1 MPPTKISTDYQS
13 LLQMWKSMCDVATQN
28 KKKIEAITLLM
39 GKMGGMDEGE
49 LLKIAQKVDELK
61 MNFLQMYEVFYEGV
75 DGD

>member
-1 MPPTKISTDYQS
+1 
-13 LLQMWKSMCDVATQN
+13 MWTAMCDVETQN

-61 MNFLQMYEVFYEGV
+61 MNFL
-75 DGD
+75 